1 MRAGIA
7 IGSNLG
13 DRLQQ
18 LREARRHIVELPDV
32 SPPIVFSSIYET
44 EPVNCETGASKFLN
58 AVMEIGFERAPRSLL
73 HALQGIEEAM
83 GRLPR
88 HARNRSRTIDLDLLY
103 CGDWTQNTPKLQLPH
118 PRLHLRRFVLE
129 PLVEIRPDLKLPGNG
144 EAIRDLLMCVE
155 SEPLVV
161 RASEQW

>member
-7 IGSNLG
+7 LGSNLA

-32 SPPIVFSSIYET
+32 SPPILLSSIYET
-44 EPVNCETGASKFLN
+44 EPINCETGAGKFLN
-58 AVMEIGFERAPRSLL
+58 AVIEVGFERAPLSLL
-73 HALQGIEEAM
+73 HALRGIEEAM
-83 GRLPR
+83 GRPPR
-88 HARNRSRTIDLDLLY
+88 NARNRSRTIDLDLLY
-103 CGDWTQNTPKLQLPH
+103 CGDWTQNTPELQLPH

-129 PLVEIRPDLKLPGNG
+129 PLVEIRPDLKLPGNNL
-144 EAIRDLLMCVE
+144 AVRDLLMRVE